1 MKKLITCL
9 LAAAMILSLTAC
21 GNKKEE
27 LTQEEDTATHFTLT
41 IEHDKGL
48 EDSFEIST
56 AINNNFVNAM
66 QGTLATGITYYEIE
80 EGRFISIN
88 NQKESETS
96 RWECYIN
103 DELYT
108 GDVND
113 LTIKDGDVI
122 KLVYVTDEEAPA
134 EEKKEEE
141 PAAQVLLGG
150 WETYETFED
159 SSLKP
164 EDIANFEKAN
174 EELVGVGYAPVRILA
189 NQIVSG
195 INYAFLAQGITMTGD
210 PEVNYYIM
218 VVYKDT
224 DDTCEIKAI
233 NKLEPTNLQ
242 LKAEDAENLLGGWMI
257 LTPDE
262 KTKFSDK
269 KIQTSFE
276 NATKDYKDL
285 KFTPIQVL
293 ATQVVSGTNYM
304 ALVYGQT
311 NADKPKGDLYIL
323 TWYEDLQGKA
333 SISEIEALNLAYY
346 VAGE

>member
-1 MKKLITCL
+1 M
-9 LAAAMILSLTAC
+9 AVMMIVSLTAC

-27 LTQEEDTATHFTLT
+27 TLEADPATHFTLT
-41 IEHDKGL
+41 IEHGKDR

-56 AINNNFVNAM
+56 AVNNNFVNAM

-80 EGRFISIN
+80 DGRFININ

-108 GDVND
+108 GNVND
-113 LTIKDGDVI
+113 ITINDGDVI
-122 KLVYVTDEEAPA
+122 KLVYVTEEAPA
-134 EEKKEEE
+134 EEAKEEE
-141 PAAQVLLGG
+141 AAPEILLGG
-150 WETYETFED
+150 WETYQAFED

-164 EDIANFEKAN
+164 EDIADFEKAN

-195 INYAFLAQGITMTGD
+195 INYAYLAQGITITGD
-210 PEVNYYIM
+210 PTVDYYIM

-224 DDTCEIKAI
+224 DGNCEIKAI
-233 NKLEPTNLQ
+233 NKLEPTHLQ
-242 LKAEDAENLLGGWMI
+242 IKAEDAENLLGGWMI

-262 KTKFSDK
+262 KTKISDK

-276 NATKDYKDL
+276 NATKDCKDL

-293 ATQVVSGTNYM
+293 ATQIVSGTNYM

-311 NADKPKGDLYIL
+311 TEEKPVGDLYIL

-333 SISEIEALNLAYY
+333 SISEIQPLNLAYY